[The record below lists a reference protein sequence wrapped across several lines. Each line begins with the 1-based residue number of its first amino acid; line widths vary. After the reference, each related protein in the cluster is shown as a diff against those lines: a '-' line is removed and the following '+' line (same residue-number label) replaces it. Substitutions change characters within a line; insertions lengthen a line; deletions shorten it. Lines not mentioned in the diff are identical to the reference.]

1 MNDSY
6 VLVNEVKVKVD
17 LTKYT
22 ERHQFNF
29 DEALD
34 ENVSNDQVRR
44 QLHAAAR
51 AFAEA
56 EEQASAFT
64 DAGHAA
70 GSHHWLNVGTAAAWQ
85 PCCCGSCDA
94 RQWLV
99 SHWGMLRVVP
109 QCCILMQ
116 LCCHQHFLHLRI
128 AVFVLSSTLKAAQ

>member
-1 MNDSY
+1 MSDSY

-44 QLHAAAR
+44 QLHAAAL
-51 AFAEA
+51 AFAA
-56 EEQASAFT
+56 ADEQASACT

-70 GSHHWLNVGTAAAWQ
+70 GSHHWLNMGT
-85 PCCCGSCDA
+85 SMLF
-94 RQWLV
+94 RQLW
-99 SHWGMLRVVP
+99 
-109 QCCILMQ
+109 CIPRSGL
-116 LCCHQHFLHLRI
+116 
-128 AVFVLSSTLKAAQ
+128 